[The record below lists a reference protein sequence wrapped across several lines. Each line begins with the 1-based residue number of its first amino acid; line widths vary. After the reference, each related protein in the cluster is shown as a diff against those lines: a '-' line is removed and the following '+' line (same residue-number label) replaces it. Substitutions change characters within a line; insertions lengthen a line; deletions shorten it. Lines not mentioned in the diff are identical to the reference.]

1 MKHSLVRVYR
11 ALVCGALLAACH
23 LACPVAGAQQ
33 RDEAWVIAQIA
44 AGKFEELRA
53 LEKPSDEGVPFAM
66 YWWGSLM
73 DRCVFDRCDEQAAR
87 NLFLRAAKA
96 GHGRAQAVVFAGVMT
111 PAELADMTAEIG
123 VPKDGYARLFHAI
136 RSLEIMGPLQRID
149 PKRRADFVA
158 LATSE
163 RQLGLLTT
171 LVQHGE
177 A

>member
-33 RDEAWVIAQIA
+33 RDEAWVIAQIT

-73 DRCVFDRCDEQAAR
+73 DRCVFDRCNQQAAR
-87 NLFLRAAKA
+87 EFFVRAAKA
-96 GHGRAQAVVFAGVMT
+96 GHSRAQAHRC
-111 PAELADMTAEIG
+111 P
-123 VPKDGYARLFHAI
+123 
-136 RSLEIMGPLQRID
+136 PLC
-149 PKRRADFVA
+149 
-158 LATSE
+158 
-163 RQLGLLTT
+163 RQLKPSAVECFAECATELFPRIGLPKHFDLSRG
-171 LVQHGE
+171 LVS
-177 A
+177 